1 MATFDANRHVNHGTD
16 RGTDHDADHRAGSGT
31 GSGAT
36 FELAR
41 LRGVVFDTDG
51 VVTDTARV
59 HAAAW
64 KHVFDGFLRGR
75 GAAPFDI
82 RADYLAHVDGRPRL
96 DGVRTFLASRG
107 ISLPEG
113 GQDDAPGS
121 PTVHGLGLA
130 KDALFVREI
139 GAHGVAAFPGTVALL
154 HELRRRGCRTAVVS
168 ASRHCR
174 AVVSSAG
181 LLHLF
186 DVLVDGNDAARLG
199 LPGKPEPALFLEA
212 ARRLQL
218 PAAGVAIVEDALPGV
233 EAGRRGGFGLVV
245 AVDRSGSQ
253 AAAMRAAG
261 ADVVVGDLDDA
272 EVTGRVPVERG

>member
-1 MATFDANRHVNHGTD
+1 MATFDLT
-16 RGTDHDADHRAGSGT
+16 
-31 GSGAT
+31 
-36 FELAR
+36 R
-41 LRGVVFDTDG
+41 LRAVVFDTDG

-64 KHVFDGFLRGR
+64 KHVFDAFLRGR
-75 GAAPFDI
+75 SAPFDI

-96 DGVRTFLASRG
+96 DGVRTFLASRD
-107 ISLPEG
+107 ITLPEG
-113 GQDDAPGS
+113 GPGDE
-121 PTVHGLGLA
+121 PGAATVHGLGLA

-139 GAHGVAAFPGTVALL
+139 EEHGVAAFPATVGLL

-186 DVLVDGNDAARLG
+186 DLLIDGNDAAELG
-199 LPGKPEPALFLEA
+199 LPGKPDPALFLEA
-212 ARRLQL
+212 ARRLEL
-218 PAAGVAIVEDALPGV
+218 PAAEVAIVEGALPGV

-245 AVDRSGSQ
+245 AVDRYASQ
-253 AAAMRAAG
+253 EMRAAG
-261 ADVVVGDLDDA
+261 ADAVVPDLADA
-272 EVTGRVPVERG
+272 AVEGRVPVGRR

>member
-1 MATFDANRHVNHGTD
+1 MAANDATLDLG
-16 RGTDHDADHRAGSGT
+16 GLRA
-31 GSGAT
+31 
-36 FELAR
+36 
-41 LRGVVFDTDG
+41 VVFDTDG

-64 KHVFDGFLRGR
+64 KHVFDGFLRAR
-75 GAAPFDI
+75 GGAPFDV

-107 ISLPEG
+107 ITLPEG
-113 GQDDAPGS
+113 GPGDE
-121 PTVHGLGLA
+121 PGRATVWGIGLA

-139 GAHGVAAFPGTVALL
+139 EEHGVAAFPSTVALL

-174 AVVSSAG
+174 AVVAAAG

-186 DVLVDGNDAARLG
+186 DALVDGNDAARLG
-199 LPGKPEPALFLEA
+199 LPGKPDPALFLEA
-212 ARRLQL
+212 ARRLEL
-218 PAAGVAIVEDALPGV
+218 PPAEVAIVEDALPGV
-233 EAGRRGGFGLVV
+233 EAGRRGGFGTVL
-245 AVDRSGSQ
+245 AVDRSGTQ

-261 ADVVVGDLDDA
+261 ADAVVGDLA
-272 EVTGRVPVERG
+272 EAAVAGRVPVGRR

>member
-1 MATFDANRHVNHGTD
+1 MATFDLT
-16 RGTDHDADHRAGSGT
+16 
-31 GSGAT
+31 
-36 FELAR
+36 R
-41 LRGVVFDTDG
+41 LRAVVFDTDG

-64 KHVFDGFLRGR
+64 KHVFDAFLRGR
-75 GAAPFDI
+75 SAPFDI
-82 RADYLAHVDGRPRL
+82 LADYLRHVDGRPRL

-113 GQDDAPGS
+113 GPDDESGAA
-121 PTVHGLGLA
+121 TVHGLGLA
-130 KDALFVREI
+130 KDALFVEQIER
-139 GAHGVAAFPGTVALL
+139 HGVAAFPGTVVLL

-186 DVLVDGNDAARLG
+186 DVLVDGNDAAELG
-199 LPGKPEPALFLEA
+199 LPGKPDPALFLEA
-212 ARRLQL
+212 ARRLEL
-218 PAAGVAIVEDALPGV
+218 PPAEVAIVEDALPGV

-245 AVDRSGSQ
+245 AVDRSGAGSAHDGSQ
-253 AAAMRAAG
+253 AAMRAAG
-261 ADVVVGDLDDA
+261 ADVVVQDLADA
-272 EVTGRVPVERG
+272 TVAGRVPVGRR